1 MCNSQVEKRSHE
13 FEIKEDPVFLRQK
26 AAPAASNR
34 EVWHRATA
42 IVCASVSSFEE
53 DEKKSHIERKELQCS
68 SRKRDICV
76 PDAVC
81 YLVIPPFKL
90 WQKEEAPLLL
100 RFQQNLHSSGKWQHT
115 HTHNDIFII
124 CSS

>member
-53 DEKKSHIERKELQCS
+53 DEKKVILSAKNSNVVHENGIYVCLMQC
-68 SRKRDICV
+68 V
-76 PDAVC
+76 
-81 YLVIPPFKL
+81 
-90 WQKEEAPLLL
+90 
-100 RFQQNLHSSGKWQHT
+100 T
-115 HTHNDIFII
+115 
-124 CSS
+124 